1 MLEKLEAPI
10 DLVKN
15 CEIEP
20 PDWSSVHP
28 NYPPDNST
36 PHEVHEGENWISIAN
51 VPKHSAALLKYREHV
66 PPHLI
71 DGLSE
76 EMANAR
82 SLIYFNY
89 GTTVPEYVNWYLLNV
104 NCCYHATT
112 ERTNRRFSN
121 YDKDVKSPRYGKVKR
136 AGKVYIPTE
145 KVKPPP
151 KTLPDVRKVH
161 FWARMAFQDNIIKYL
176 KELAGIG
183 SGASTAEKLLEG
195 LEEVLKRRGIDW
207 DPQQLRKLAKLRKFA
222 RPLRHALKALKIAGW
237 AATAVELILGGR
249 VVTGYLVMTYEDPFD
264 THVAWEVD
272 MILKGKGFF
281 TDDSGAFTTHKDT
294 YDIRTSVFDPEHQWK
309 EKKLSAT
316 MTGGS
321 LGLSVLEAFRSV
333 PYAKDPSK
341 RAFGGHRFVIG
352 RPGARDWT
360 LSLKSMHSLG
370 GGVAFFHTVPGLA
383 AHIRNGRQ
391 RTFTKI
397 MDV

>member
-1 MLEKLEAPI
+1 MLPKLEDPI
-10 DLVKN
+10 KLARN
-15 CEIEP
+15 CELEP
-20 PDWSSVHP
+20 PGWSSIHP
-28 NYPPDNST
+28 NKPPDNSIV
-36 PHEVHEGENWISIAN
+36 HEVHEGESLYSIAN
-51 VPKHSAALLKYREHV
+51 ESRYEEGIAKFRDKMPQHLLE
-66 PPHLI
+66 
-71 DGLSE
+71 GLSE
-76 EMANAR
+76 EMALAR
-82 SLIYFNY
+82 ALIYFNY
-89 GTTVPEYVNWYLLNV
+89 GTTTPEYVNWYLLNI
-104 NCCYHATT
+104 NCCYHAT
-112 ERTNRRFSN
+112 EDRCNRRFSN
-121 YDKDVKSPRYGKVKR
+121 HDKEVKSPKYGKVVR
-136 AGKVYIPTE
+136 AGKVYIP
-145 KVKPPP
+145 KAGAKP
-151 KTLPDVRKVH
+151 KALPDVRKVH

-207 DPQQLRKLAKLRKFA
+207 DPKQLRKLAKLRKFA

-237 AATAVELILGGR
+237 AATAAEIILGGR
-249 VVTGYLVMTYEDPFD
+249 VVTGYLVMTYEEPFD

-391 RTFTKI
+391 RSFSTI